1 MFFRSYEYFGD
12 NMSSIILILLLLLS
26 GLMFAEVLIF
36 FPLEI
41 VNSFRPLTS
50 LSLVVV
56 LLVFLWCFGGD

>member
-1 MFFRSYEYFGD
+1 MP
-12 NMSSIILILLLLLS
+12 SIILILLLLLV
-26 GLMFAEVLIF
+26 GLMFTEALVF

>member
-1 MFFRSYEYFGD
+1 MP
-12 NMSSIILILLLLLS
+12 SIILILLLLLV
-26 GLMFAEVLIF
+26 GLMFTEVLVF

>member
-1 MFFRSYEYFGD
+1 MP
-12 NMSSIILILLLLLS
+12 SIILILLLLLG
-26 GLMFAEVLIF
+26 GLMFTEVLVF

>member
-1 MFFRSYEYFGD
+1 MP
-12 NMSSIILILLLLLS
+12 SIVLILLLLLG
-26 GLMFAEVLIF
+26 GLMFTEVLVF

-50 LSLVVV
+50 LSLVMA